1 MRVVFPRRQLVVPS
15 AVVPNR
21 PLHELLAWN
30 VRRLTHAQSIPLA
43 TLAATIG
50 ISPERLDA
58 IFTGEF
64 DPDLNLLNKIANA
77 LGVGVADILAD
88 TKLN

>member
-1 MRVVFPRRQLVVPS
+1 LRVALATRCNVSLVPT
-15 AVVPNR
+15 R

-30 VRRLTHAQSIPLA
+30 VRRLAHAQGIPLA

-50 ISPERLDA
+50 ITAAQLDA

-64 DPDLNLLNKIANA
+64 DPDLDLLNKIANA
-77 LGVGVADILAD
+77 LGVGVGDILAD

>member
-1 MRVVFPRRQLVVPS
+1 VPT
-15 AVVPNR
+15 R

-30 VRRLTHAQSIPLA
+30 VRRLTHAKGIPLA
-43 TLAATIG
+43 ALAATIG
-50 ISPERLDA
+50 ITPERLDA

>member
-1 MRVVFPRRQLVVPS
+1 MPT
-15 AVVPNR
+15 R

-30 VRRLTHAQSIPLA
+30 VRRLSHVRGIPLP

-50 ISPERLDA
+50 ITPARLDA
-58 IFTGEF
+58 IFTGDF
-64 DPDLNLLNKIANA
+64 DPDLDLLNKIANA
-77 LGVGVADILAD
+77 LGVGVGDILAD

>member
-1 MRVVFPRRQLVVPS
+1 MP
-15 AVVPNR
+15 R

-30 VRRLTHAQSIPLA
+30 VRRLAHVQDIPLT
-43 TLAATIG
+43 TLAATVG
-50 ISPERLDA
+50 LTPERLDA
-58 IFTGEF
+58 IFRGEF
-64 DPDLNLLNKIANA
+64 DPDLNLLNQLANA

>member
-1 MRVVFPRRQLVVPS
+1 MP
-15 AVVPNR
+15 AR

-30 VRRLTHAQSIPLA
+30 VRRLSHAQGIPLA
-43 TLAATIG
+43 ALAATIG
-50 ISPERLDA
+50 IAPSQLDA